1 MIKKLGFK
9 AQCSKMDVQSAFRLM
24 SMHQGEFDLLGFKIG
39 NWYFIDKCLPMGC
52 SVSCSHFE
60 RFSFFLHWVTEM
72 ESGLHEIDHYLD
84 DFLFAG
90 ADKTSNCSK
99 LMNTFTEVCSQLGVP
114 IADDKTE
121 GPSTM
126 ITCLGLI
133 IDTEKMSIQI
143 PDEIVRGLL
152 YFLNEAS
159 KRKKITLRQLQSLCG
174 SLAFCAR
181 ALPAGRAFSRR
192 LYLACERDRKPHHMM
207 KITKAMQ
214 SDILTWN
221 CF

>member
-1 MIKKLGFK
+1 
-9 AQCSKMDVQSAFRLM
+9 
-24 SMHQGEFDLLGFKIG
+24 
-39 NWYFIDKCLPMGC
+39 MGC

-60 RFSFFLHWVTEM
+60 RFSSFLHWVTEM

-90 ADKTSNCSK
+90 ADTTSNCSK

-121 GPSTM
+121 GPSTR
-126 ITCLGLI
+126 ITYLGLS
-133 IDTEKMSIQI
+133 IDTEKMLIQI
-143 PDEIVRGLL
+143 PDEKVQGLL

-174 SLAFCAR
+174 SLALCVR
-181 ALPAGRAFSRR
+181 ALPAGREFSRR
-192 LYLACERDRKPHHMM
+192 LYLACDRARKPHHLM

-214 SDILTWN
+214 
-221 CF
+221 